1 MLLSHPKA
9 RRRLE
14 GWMLPKSAVHVPGRS
29 PGTAH
34 WGLLKV
40 QPLAVISNGQ
50 FSARNTRNLQRH
62 LFMNHKDLQ
71 IPPFRLGFPSPF
83 VCPNIVFSAPCF
95 PFMAHD
101 DSVLG
106 FVTSFPPLQK
116 QSDFFCFRFIF
127 SHYSPVI
134 KAEAANILKDIY
146 LDLGAHLWPHIAWN
160 KPGVN
165 CLKSKRYRMC
175 VKAAPFSP
183 AGDVAIN
190 CPGFSLNLT
199 EKELSPSHA
208 WKPIWICKI
217 WQNRWKCHLQS
228 TS

>member
-34 WGLLKV
+34 WGLLEV

-50 FSARNTRNLQRH
+50 FSARNTRNLQMYLLHEPRGPANSS
-62 LFMNHKDLQ
+62 FS
-71 IPPFRLGFPSPF
+71 FCSPF
-83 VCPNIVFSAPCF
+83 VCPDIVFSAPCF

-127 SHYSPVI
+127 SHYSPFI
-134 KAEAANILKDIY
+134 KAEAKNILKDIY
-146 LDLGAHLWPHIAWN
+146 LDLGAQL
-160 KPGVN
+160 
-165 CLKSKRYRMC
+165 
-175 VKAAPFSP
+175 
-183 AGDVAIN
+183 
-190 CPGFSLNLT
+190 
-199 EKELSPSHA
+199 
-208 WKPIWICKI
+208 
-217 WQNRWKCHLQS
+217 
-228 TS
+228 